1 MHYTRNT
8 FADVL
13 AFTSCRSKSAW
24 IPLRSFLRRRHLR
37 SRTRFVPLLS
47 RVPVPLSLSRSFSL
61 ARSFTCSRVSP
72 FLPPLC
78 RLLKNPDLRLKV
90 YIKELGRES
99 RLSTLVMIGV
109 SFSLSFLCLS
119 SQIFLLLISGNQRK
133 IQDVVRFAR
142 REKFLRDFPR

>member
-1 MHYTRNT
+1 MARTSGGGGGGGGVEVHYTRNT

-109 SFSLSFLCLS
+109 SFSLSFPLS
-119 SQIFLLLISGNQRK
+119 VL
-133 IQDVVRFAR
+133 A
-142 REKFLRDFPR
+142 DFPPFNIR